1 MANQSTLDKLR
12 EMRMSVA
19 AAAYQDQ
26 DTMRGVESMSF
37 DERLAQI
44 VDAEWDSR
52 RSNKRVRLL
61 RQAQLSCPDA
71 NVADIVY
78 DADRGLDRSEMI
90 ELSNCT
96 WITERRNVVLVGA
109 SGAGNYAGSPVML
122 GSGP

>member
-12 EMRMSVA
+12 GMRLSVA

-26 DTMRGVESMSF
+26 DAMRGVEAMTF

-61 RQAQLSCPDA
+61 RQAQLSCSDA

-78 DADRGLDRSEMI
+78 DADRGLDRSEML

-96 WITERRNVVLVGA
+96 WVL
-109 SGAGNYAGSPVML
+109 PL
-122 GSGP
+122 L